1 MPVYLLL
8 ALSLLS
14 LPALADSPVVDRP
27 LPPLLIEDRGE
38 LVLKGDDFD
47 YLPWRSDRQPGSLHV
62 LQYFAG
68 TKAAS
73 ELFAPFTDY
82 LQERLEPGRYHV
94 TTVIN
99 LDAALWGT
107 TGFVVSELKDN
118 KRRYP
123 DATMVLDAEG
133 LGVSTWQLGKKGA
146 LLAIMDADGT
156 VRFVSRDPLG
166 ENQIR
171 QQAEWMAAQ
180 GQSAPASKLS
190 AQ

>member
-1 MPVYLLL
+1 MRYLMLV
-8 ALSLLS
+8 LSLL
-14 LPALADSPVVDRP
+14 PAAAFADSPALDRP
-27 LPPLLIEDRGE
+27 LSPLVIADRGE
-38 LVLKGDDFD
+38 LVFDGDDFD
-47 YLPWRSDRQPGSLHV
+47 YVPWRSDRHPGPVHV

-73 ELFAPFTDY
+73 ETFAPFTDH
-82 LQERLEPGRYHV
+82 LQERLQPGSYHV

-123 DATMVLDAEG
+123 DATMVLDAQ
-133 LGVSTWQLGKKGA
+133 GVGASTWQLGKKGA

-156 VRFVSRDPLG
+156 VRFLSREPLSEG
-166 ENQIR
+166 QIE
-171 QQAEWMAAQ
+171 QQARWLASQ
-180 GQSAPASKLS
+180 GQAAPAGNLS

>member
-1 MPVYLLL
+1 MPTYLLL
-8 ALSLLS
+8 VLPLLS
-14 LPALADSPVVDRP
+14 LTAFAEAPAVDRP
-27 LPPLLIEDRGE
+27 LSPLVIEDRGE

-47 YLPWRSDRQPGSLHV
+47 YRPWRSDRQPGPVHV

-68 TKAAS
+68 TKSAS
-73 ELFAPFTDY
+73 ETFAPFTDH
-82 LQERLEPGRYHV
+82 LQERLEPGSYHV

-107 TGFVVSELKDN
+107 TGFVVSELEDN

-133 LGVSTWQLGKKGA
+133 LGASVWQLGKKGA
-146 LLAIMDADGT
+146 LLAIMNADGT
-156 VRFVSRDPLG
+156 VRFLSREPLNKG
-166 ENQIR
+166 QIE
-171 QQAEWMAAQ
+171 QQANWMAAQ
-180 GQSAPASKLS
+180 GQDAPAGRLS